1 MILEYLA
8 QDALARARIMA
19 SPVSTGH
26 AVVSLGLEE
35 HASFST
41 QAVWACEQMVGLAPV
56 VLGCELVAAVRALR
70 MDPERLPAGRP
81 LREVYDAVAG
91 TAQRA
96 SGRTARSTTTSPP
109 RSRSSRRASRGHRY
123 G

>member
-8 QDALARARIMA
+8 QDALARARIMT

-26 AVVSLGLEE
+26 ASVSLGLEE

-41 QAVWACEQMVGLAPV
+41 QAAWGCEQMVAFAPV

-70 MDPERLPAGRP
+70 MDPDRLPGGPVREVFERAAAELGEDRADRP
-81 LREVYDAVAG
+81 LSDDLANAVRLVQEG
-91 TAQRA
+91 L
-96 SGRTARSTTTSPP
+96 
-109 RSRSSRRASRGHRY
+109 
-123 G
+123 